1 MNIHQPT
8 LLLVDDDLVNLE
20 ILVEHLEEAGYQ
32 TVSAMNGCEAW
43 SLLEREPERF
53 DAVLLDRMM
62 PVMNGMEVLAKIKA
76 HGELDFLPVILQT
89 AAGST
94 EEVRQGIEAGAFY
107 YLTKPFTKEV
117 VLAIVR
123 AAVRDYAKVKELHR
137 ELGKQTRIFLCL
149 DSAQFHFQTL
159 EEAHV
164 LALLLANACPD
175 PIRVVP
181 GLTELMINA
190 IEHGNLDITYEEKSR
205 LQEEGILDSELS
217 RRLALPEFSQK
228 KVKINFRRTQEV
240 IEFTITDQG
249 TGFDWKH
256 YMELSPDRGMATH
269 GRGIALAR
277 ALSFDSIVYQGIG
290 NQLVCVVALSG
301 SSCS

>member
-107 YLTKPFTKEV
+107 YLTKPFTKDV

-123 AAVRDYAKVKELHR
+123 A
-137 ELGKQTRIFLCL
+137 
-149 DSAQFHFQTL
+149 
-159 EEAHV
+159 
-164 LALLLANACPD
+164 
-175 PIRVVP
+175 
-181 GLTELMINA
+181 
-190 IEHGNLDITYEEKSR
+190 
-205 LQEEGILDSELS
+205 
-217 RRLALPEFSQK
+217 
-228 KVKINFRRTQEV
+228 
-240 IEFTITDQG
+240 
-249 TGFDWKH
+249 
-256 YMELSPDRGMATH
+256 
-269 GRGIALAR
+269 
-277 ALSFDSIVYQGIG
+277 
-290 NQLVCVVALSG
+290 
-301 SSCS
+301 